1 MKFTLLGAGGWGANW
16 TNLLMSDP
24 EIDLVAV
31 ADRNPEVLKTLADRG
46 VAQSRLFSEADE
58 ALDVTSDAVIVSVP
72 NPARVSLMLRIV
84 SEGRHLLVDKPLV
97 HTTGDLNAL
106 LAAGSHRKSVFMVAQ
121 NYRLFSGIRMVKNDL
136 VSGRIGPIDT
146 VQVQFL
152 KHTEHRPEYFV
163 GNLPGILPLGIEM
176 CIHHFDLM
184 RYLLNAEPV
193 RVTAR
198 GWRQSWSYGIGWT
211 SIDAHVEFPDGVRVS
226 YASAWNKPRHATC
239 WPGRWDIC
247 GRDGSICYGEKGRSV
262 EFFDPSARSIFRDP
276 GPEVVPD
283 SRASMSAVY
292 RDFKASVSSVNDG
305 ASPFKTGFHTL
316 EDNARSLS
324 LALAVGES
332 AETGHTVDLTEF
344 TARHGL

>member
-1 MKFTLLGAGGWGANW
+1 
-16 TNLLMSDP
+16 MSDA

-31 ADRNPEVLKTLADRG
+31 ADRNPEVLKRLADRG
-46 VAQSRLFSEADE
+46 LDTSRLFADSDD
-58 ALDVTSDAVIVSVP
+58 ALDVPSDAVIVSVP
-72 NPARVSLMLRIV
+72 NPARVPLLLRIV

-106 LAAGSHRKSVFMVAQ
+106 LTAGLHRKSVCMVAQ
-121 NYRLFSGIRMVKNDL
+121 NYRLFAGIQMVKNDL
-136 VSGRIGPIDT
+136 QSGRIGPIDT

-163 GNLPGILPLGIEM
+163 GNLPGILPLGVEM

-184 RYLLNAEPV
+184 RYLLNAEPI

-198 GWRQSWSYGIGWT
+198 GWRQPWSYGVGWT
-211 SIDAHVEFPDGVRVS
+211 SMDAHVEFPDGVCVS
-226 YASAWNKPRHATC
+226 YASAWNKPRNATC

-262 EFFDPSARSIFRDP
+262 EFFDSSARSVFHDP

-283 SRASMSAVY
+283 SQASMAAVY
-292 RDFKASVSSVNDG
+292 RDFKASVNRVNSG
-305 ASPFKTGFHTL
+305 SSPFETGFHTL
-316 EDNARSLS
+316 EDNARSLA

-332 AETGHTVDLTEF
+332 AETGCQVEMAEF
-344 TARHGL
+344 TARHGLSF